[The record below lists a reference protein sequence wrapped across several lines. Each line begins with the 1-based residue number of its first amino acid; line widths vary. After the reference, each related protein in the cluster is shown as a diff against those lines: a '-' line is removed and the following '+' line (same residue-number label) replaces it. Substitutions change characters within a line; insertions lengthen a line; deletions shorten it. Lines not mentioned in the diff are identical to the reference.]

1 MRRVIVFGASSAIA
15 AQVIAQWAA
24 SPARR
29 GDRLHLVGRDPHK
42 LAAVAATWGG
52 PVTTAVADLCQT
64 DRAAALVAEAIA
76 ALGGGFELALV
87 AHGELG
93 DQARSEHEWS
103 EAERILQTNLCSV
116 IALSIPLADQL
127 ERQRSGALAVITS
140 VAGERGRP
148 RNYTYG
154 AAKGALNL
162 YLQGLRSRL
171 YGSGVQ
177 VTTLK
182 LGPVDT
188 PMTANHPKNRLFTT
202 PERAAS
208 DIIRAIDRGASEA
221 FVPSYWRGIMAIVR
235 NTPEPLFQR
244 LRFLSGR

>member
-15 AQVIAQWAA
+15 AEVITLWAA
-24 SPARR
+24 R
-29 GDRLHLVGRDPHK
+29 GDRLHLVARDEHK
-42 LAAVAATWGG
+42 LAAVVERCAGAAS
-52 PVTTAVADLCQT
+52 VTTAVADLC
-64 DRAAALVAEAIA
+64 DLERAPALVTEAFA
-76 ALGGGFELALV
+76 ALGGVDLVLV

-93 DQARSEHEWS
+93 DQERSEHDFT
-103 EAERILQTNLCSV
+103 EAERILRTNFLSV
-116 IALSIPLADQL
+116 VALLIPIADVL
-127 ERQRSGALAVITS
+127 EQQRSGALAVMTS

-154 AAKGALNL
+154 AAKGALGL

-171 YGSGVQ
+171 YPAGVQ

-188 PMTANHPKNRLFTT
+188 PMTATHEKNALFAT
-202 PERAAS
+202 PARVAH
-208 DIIRAIDRGASEA
+208 DIDRAIDRGAREV
-221 FVPSYWRGIMAIVR
+221 FVPWYWAFIMAIVR
-235 NTPEPLFQR
+235 NAPEPLFQR